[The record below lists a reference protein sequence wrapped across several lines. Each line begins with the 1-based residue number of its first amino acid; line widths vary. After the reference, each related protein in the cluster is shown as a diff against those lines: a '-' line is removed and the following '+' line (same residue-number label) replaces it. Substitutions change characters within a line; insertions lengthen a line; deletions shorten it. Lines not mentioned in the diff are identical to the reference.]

1 MTYSCVDG
9 QKFDASKSACLIG
22 YTCPEVAAA
31 PTITS
36 DAAQIDA
43 STSYPYLIK
52 LGPATYYGD
61 FRTTSCQNVNDSIQG
76 KPDWVTEEDMFQS
89 KEECC
94 KESFSW
100 IPLENCLG
108 PGFKESN
115 YVVGSRSPTLNP
127 TMSPTMVPSVSRVPS
142 PSPTLKL
149 GPAVYYGDI
158 STTECR
164 SIKDSTQGKP
174 DWVKEEHLFKMKEEC
189 CKEMYSWMPLE
200 NCLGPG
206 FIESNYITSTPTI
219 SPTTVPSLRPSIS
232 SLPSS
237 SPSSS
242 PSMLRELDSIPQDSS
257 MTPPT
262 TDDVPTAASDTQNQ
276 ADANFLVDLL
286 GWANAD
292 APMLPEESTIDMF
305 SSTSPPVKE
314 KSQIS
319 ELTLPIISD
328 ATLSQSRPNAN
339 FGANTALAVDGG
351 SQDASSEKLD
361 SLLKFDVGM
370 LDSTQD
376 IESAVLK
383 VYALSNCLET
393 TFTTTV
399 DSDWNHED
407 VTWDIAPTE
416 SGGVLF
422 GAIKEVRQHQW
433 YEIDIARAIKWHDYI
448 SPDDSNVSFLSI
460 RLASSENSRCLYS
473 SMESGGANAPVI

>member
-1 MTYSCVDG
+1 MSLPQSINPQRHLSRRQNRRISCLTVVTTVAHLLASADAQEECQRNLNLNGWAASADCNTYFWCSYGTRSSMTYSCVDG

-22 YTCPEVAAA
+22 YTCPEAAAA

-76 KPDWVTEEDMFQS
+76 KPDWVTEEAMFQS

-94 KESFSW
+94 KEMFSW

-115 YVVGSRSPTLNP
+115 YVVGSRSPTLSP

-174 DWVKEEHLFKMKEEC
+174 DWVKEEHLFKMKGEC

-219 SPTTVPSLRPSIS
+219 SPTTVP
-232 SLPSS
+232 
-237 SPSSS
+237 
-242 PSMLRELDSIPQDSS
+242 
-257 MTPPT
+257 
-262 TDDVPTAASDTQNQ
+262 
-276 ADANFLVDLL
+276 
-286 GWANAD
+286 
-292 APMLPEESTIDMF
+292 
-305 SSTSPPVKE
+305 
-314 KSQIS
+314 
-319 ELTLPIISD
+319 
-328 ATLSQSRPNAN
+328 
-339 FGANTALAVDGG
+339 
-351 SQDASSEKLD
+351 
-361 SLLKFDVGM
+361 
-370 LDSTQD
+370 
-376 IESAVLK
+376 
-383 VYALSNCLET
+383 
-393 TFTTTV
+393 
-399 DSDWNHED
+399 
-407 VTWDIAPTE
+407 
-416 SGGVLF
+416 
-422 GAIKEVRQHQW
+422 
-433 YEIDIARAIKWHDYI
+433 
-448 SPDDSNVSFLSI
+448 
-460 RLASSENSRCLYS
+460 
-473 SMESGGANAPVI
+473 